1 MDIIKIGKFP
11 PRFSSLLPFFSIPL
25 SLFFGGGGVIFCYFQ
40 CYLLLAFGSQM
51 GFSMYLYMHVESP
64 FSLYFH

>member
-11 PRFSSLLPFFSIPL
+11 PRFFLASSLFFSIPL

-51 GFSMYLYMHVESP
+51 GFYVFVYAC
-64 FSLYFH
+64 

>member
-11 PRFSSLLPFFSIPL
+11 PRFFLASSLFSIPL
-25 SLFFGGGGVIFCYFQ
+25 SLFFGGGGGVIFCYFQ

-51 GFSMYLYMHVESP
+51 GFSMYFVYAC
-64 FSLYFH
+64 